1 MVSEIAGRFLT
12 MHGTL
17 LHINLYNFI
26 TSMAEPWANCT
37 YLVPKD
43 SGYDWWQARWERLSG
58 ELDALETEA
67 RQTGTCSP
75 EMAQFLI
82 ENVKLAELT
91 REGFAMTERWHLDC
105 ETLDRLR
112 GVERWT
118 IDTISAWLGLSRKQ
132 RAKIGLRETFVP
144 PDVVVRVVIPLAL
157 PHIESRRHRAW
168 VLTVGEIISSLS

>member
-1 MVSEIAGRFLT
+1 MS
-12 MHGTL
+12 
-17 LHINLYNFI
+17 
-26 TSMAEPWANCT
+26 EPWANCT
-37 YLVPKD
+37 YLVPKI
-43 SGYDWWQARWERLSG
+43 SMYDWWQRRWEKVTG
-58 ELDALETEA
+58 ELDALEMEA

-82 ENVKLAELT
+82 ENVKHAEMI
-91 REGFAMTERWHLDC
+91 REGYAMTERWHLDC

-118 IDTISAWLGLSRKQ
+118 IDTISAWLGLNRKQ
-132 RAKIGLRETFVP
+132 RAKIGLKETFVP

>member
-1 MVSEIAGRFLT
+1 
-12 MHGTL
+12 
-17 LHINLYNFI
+17 
-26 TSMAEPWANCT
+26 MAKPWANCT
-37 YLVPKD
+37 YLVPKI
-43 SGYDWWQARWERLSG
+43 SMYDWWQRRWEKVTG
-58 ELDALETEA
+58 ELDAQEMEA

-82 ENVKLAELT
+82 ENVKHAEMI
-91 REGFAMTERWHLDC
+91 REGYAMTERWHLDC

-118 IDTISAWLGLSRKQ
+118 IDTISAWLGLNRKQ
-132 RAKIGLRETFVP
+132 RAKIGLKETFVP

>member
-1 MVSEIAGRFLT
+1 MS
-12 MHGTL
+12 
-17 LHINLYNFI
+17 
-26 TSMAEPWANCT
+26 EPWANCT
-37 YLVPKD
+37 YLVPKI
-43 SGYDWWQARWERLSG
+43 SMYDWWQRRWEKVTG
-58 ELDALETEA
+58 KLDALEMEA

-82 ENVKLAELT
+82 ENVKHAEMI
-91 REGFAMTERWHLDC
+91 RESFAMTERWHLDC

-112 GVERWT
+112 SVERWT

-132 RAKIGLRETFVP
+132 RAKIGLKETFVP

>member
-1 MVSEIAGRFLT
+1 
-12 MHGTL
+12 
-17 LHINLYNFI
+17 
-26 TSMAEPWANCT
+26 MAKPWANCT
-37 YLVPKD
+37 YLVPKI
-43 SGYDWWQARWERLSG
+43 SMYDWWQKRWERLTG
-58 ELDALETEA
+58 ELDALEMEA
-67 RQTGTCSP
+67 RKTGTCSP
-75 EMAQFLI
+75 EMAQLLI
-82 ENVKLAELT
+82 ENVKHAEQI
-91 REGFAMTERWHLDC
+91 REGYAMTERWHLDC

-118 IDTISAWLGLSRKQ
+118 IDTISAWLGLNPRQ